1 MSLIKLLWISWPF
14 AMKKILLLVSLGL
27 LLSTCT
33 SSKWSCNYEP
43 THTSLDQICG
53 ISVPIDS
60 MVYYKNTHEPIQV
73 YRVWDETKP
82 WTLYGRWWSL
92 EEPRESKEEYRKAN
106 AICPEWNDLNDV
118 ASAQGEA
125 SKMARDFELG
135 RENDLSKVMVSQ
147 QVSSLGF
154 QLTLNLRNKALS
166 AYKDIM
172 NMPV

>member
-1 MSLIKLLWISWPF
+1 MTQVGGLKYQVDQTHLQSL
-14 AMKKILLLVSLGL
+14 KKMQDGMESIGKPVSG
-27 LLSTCT
+27 
-33 SSKWSCNYEP
+33 P
-43 THTSLDQICG
+43 TFSERLADG
-53 ISVPIDS
+53 
-60 MVYYKNTHEPIQV
+60 
-73 YRVWDETKP
+73 
-82 WTLYGRWWSL
+82 
-92 EEPRESKEEYRKAN
+92 
-106 AICPEWNDLNDV
+106 LNDV